1 MQDTWPKEEHEIKL
15 KGYQGTPIECTRG
28 PPDYDR
34 ARALKEGV
42 ITALKKR
49 AGSTSRPSDR
59 DPRDAISC
67 VL

>member
-1 MQDTWPKEEHEIKL
+1 MQDTWPKEEREIKS
-15 KGYQGTPIECTRG
+15 KGYQGTSIECTRG

-34 ARALKEGV
+34 ACALKEEV
-42 ITALKKR
+42 ITALMKR

-67 VL
+67 IL